1 MTKLQSAL
9 LATATF
15 ALGAATIQ
23 GLHAQM
29 KPLGYFISEVNV
41 KDEHGFN
48 TEFLPPARKAIAE
61 FGGKYIAGGF
71 NKTLAISGEPPP
83 TASSFCSSRTWIS

>member
-29 KPLGYFISEVNV
+29 KPLGYFISTAATAGANGEVPCR
-41 KDEHGFN
+41 DAQ
-48 TEFLPPARKAIAE
+48 ARW
-61 FGGKYIAGGF
+61 FD
-71 NKTLAISGEPPP
+71 
-83 TASSFCSSRTWIS
+83 